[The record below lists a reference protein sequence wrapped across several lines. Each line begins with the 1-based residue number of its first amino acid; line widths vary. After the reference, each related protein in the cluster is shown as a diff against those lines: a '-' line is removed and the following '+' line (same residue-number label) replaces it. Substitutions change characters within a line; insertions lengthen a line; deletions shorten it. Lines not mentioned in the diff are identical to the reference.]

1 MLLNV
6 NLEEAQQIL
15 LQNLISLP
23 AERLPLLQAN
33 GRVLAEN
40 IIAAENL
47 PSCRVAARDGYAV
60 HGDDLQGQKSLSL
73 ISLPPA
79 GQLPLPLQK
88 GETFEATTGA
98 VLPDNAAAVVPH
110 EEVETR
116 EKEIYLSKAI
126 ADGSCIRPAGEDLR
140 AGELL
145 AASGDTISPGLVAAL
160 AAQGKHEVL
169 VYKQPRVAVLSLGTR
184 LVSSERRPASGELRD
199 SNGPL
204 LTFLASRDGACITT
218 LEIAGGTDP
227 QALITRVQEIM
238 AEADL
243 LLTIGGTYA
252 RKQSEAC
259 WLFEKLGAEMLF
271 WGVPVQPGGHNGAAI
286 WNNKMLMSLSGNPAA
301 CNVGYELIVAPV
313 LRALQGKEPCNP
325 RVKARCLDAVSGKG
339 GDRRFVRA
347 RLSADD
353 GTWQVKVLPGQK
365 PGMIRS
371 LINCNALIDLPA
383 GSEAAEAGTIVS
395 VIILDTSSIW
405 F

>member
-6 NLEEAQQIL
+6 NLEEAQQLL

-40 IIAAENL
+40 MAATENL
-47 PSCRVAARDGYAV
+47 PAHTAAARDGYVV
-60 HGDDLQGQKSLSL
+60 HENDLQGQKTLSL
-73 ISLPPA
+73 ISSSPA
-79 GQLPLPLQK
+79 GQLPLCLQK
-88 GETFEATTGA
+88 GETFEAITGA
-98 VLPDNAAAVVPH
+98 VLPDNVAAVVPH
-110 EEVETR
+110 EVVQIR
-116 EKEIYLSKAI
+116 EKEIYLGDATTG
-126 ADGSCIRPAGEDLR
+126 GSFIRPAGEDFR
-140 AGELL
+140 TGDLL
-145 AASGDTISPGLVAAL
+145 AAAGDTISPGLVAAL
-160 AAQGKHEVL
+160 AAQGKYEVL

-184 LVSSERRPASGELRD
+184 LVSGEQEPAFGELRD

-204 LTFLASRDGACITT
+204 LAFLASRDGACITT
-218 LEIAGGTDP
+218 VEIAGSTDP
-227 QALITRVQEIM
+227 QALMARVQAIM

-252 RKQSEAC
+252 RRQSEAC

-271 WGVPVQPGGHNGAAI
+271 WGVSLQPGGHNGAAI

-301 CNVGYELIVAPV
+301 CSVGYELLAAPV
-313 LRALQGKEPCNP
+313 LRALQGKMPYSP

-347 RLSADD
+347 RLSTD
-353 GTWQVKVLPGQK
+353 GSSWKVKVLPGQK

-383 GSEAAEAGTIVS
+383 GSEAVKAGTIVS
-395 VIILDTSSIW
+395 IIILDTSNIW